1 MFFKKNLSRA
11 SAVLYK
17 FFALIFQE
25 NNEKNDK
32 AITTKQAWCCKQ
44 ENTKIHMYKINE
56 GK

>member
-1 MFFKKNLSRA
+1 MHSYMFFKKNLSRA

-32 AITTKQAWCCKQ
+32 GYNNKTS
-44 ENTKIHMYKINE
+44 MVL
-56 GK
+56 